1 MSKIS
6 RYLSVVVLG
15 LGVAAIAI
23 GIAFIVQGISKD
35 LYLRDAL
42 RDEKITLGLSQEQI
56 ENGDVVD
63 NSVEAQRASDIV
75 RNDRRKIAP
84 TYSDLLGGK
93 QFDPTNPT
101 QITYMQA
108 LNLEDSLNL
117 AVASFGLALVVIVT
131 GVFMLLAGIALIIVG
146 WVTRGLAK
154 RTS

>member
-1 MSKIS
+1 MSRIS
-6 RYLSVVVLG
+6 RYLSLLVIG
-15 LGVAAIAI
+15 LGVAGIAI
-23 GIAFIVQGISKD
+23 GIAFIVQGVSKD

-42 RDEKITLGLSQEQI
+42 RQEKITLGLSQEQI
-56 ENGDVVD
+56 EDGDVVD
-63 NSVEAQRASDIV
+63 TAAEAQRASDIV

-84 TYSDLLGGK
+84 TYGDLLGGK

-101 QITYMQA
+101 QISYMQA

-154 RTS
+154 KTS